1 MKTDIFLSLPAII
14 CSSCRTPC
22 TGEVL
27 KVQDKH
33 FHINCFKCHGKIV
46 IFYCFDILLPWGYS
60 SYSSSHHQSPLLP
73 LFNLLSLTIS
83 SSFRSS
89 PLECGTL
96 LASGGYF
103 PRNNQYFCSK
113 DYHKLFG
120 TKCKSCGDFVE
131 GRVITALG
139 NSYHPQCFTCDRCQ

>member
-46 IFYCFDILLPWGYS
+46 IYCFNILLPWGLILYIA
-60 SYSSSHHQSPLLP
+60 HILLP
-73 LFNLLSLTIS
+73 LFNLLFFPFSIS
-83 SSFRSS
+83 SPFPSS
-89 PLECGTL
+89 LECGTL